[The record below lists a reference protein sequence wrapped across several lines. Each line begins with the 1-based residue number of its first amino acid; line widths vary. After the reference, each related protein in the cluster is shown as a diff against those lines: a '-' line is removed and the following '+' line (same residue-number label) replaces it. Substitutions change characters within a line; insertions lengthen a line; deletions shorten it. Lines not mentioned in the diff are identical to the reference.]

1 MVRIG
6 NIATAEIKNTF
17 QSVSPLGDEDYTLIE
32 SMIPYI
38 KSPSLIYPFVE
49 LDETKLF
56 DTLLEGFM
64 AKNSKD
70 GNDLEVKKAKKLLND
85 EIDDVAS
92 GNTFSYPNVITGDR
106 LGAMIVLATKY
117 GVSFG
122 RFDLIIA
129 KFIRSIYVPRPMK
142 IRKMAINFSGFPLW
156 RGIVNFRRL
165 LPMMKKKLP
174 NLRAIWVV
182 GWRLLAI
189 GFPMIILNKEGT
201 EKHGWQIKNYRGSY
215 IIEDIEAGL
224 DNDEPWEL

>member
-70 GNDLEVKKAKKLLND
+70 GNDLELKKAKKLLND

-129 KFIRSIYVPRPMK
+129 KLSDQYSPSAYENKKNGNKFFRVSIMAGDSQFSSFITNDEEEATEFEGHMGCR
-142 IRKMAINFSGFPLW
+142 
-156 RGIVNFRRL
+156 
-165 LPMMKKKLP
+165 
-174 NLRAIWVV
+174 
-182 GWRLLAI
+182 LAI
-189 GFPMIILNKEGT
+189 VGNWVPNDYIDKEGT

-224 DNDEPWEL
+224 DNDEPSEL